1 MATSE
6 EAKVRHDR
14 KAQAGIEYMLVVSV
28 LVIAAVAA
36 LWSFYPSFFS
46 GMRNFADGSKTAITD
61 GSLAR

>member
-1 MATSE
+1 M
-6 EAKVRHDR
+6 RHDR